1 LNVEDTPWVV
11 YRSMAF
17 TVETA
22 PKKAVGRSRFTAFL
36 LALAAGGDVMGHSVL
51 EQAIQDLQASDE
63 WIVQLLR
70 LRSQLASRLTQAAT
84 ASGHAEPVDLEA
96 RVSTVVSRLI
106 RRNPGPLD
114 NQRLASIF
122 ETVIRVTEPLS
133 ISLSPRNGA
142 AKKG

>member
-1 LNVEDTPWVV
+1 
-11 YRSMAF
+11 
-17 TVETA
+17 
-22 PKKAVGRSRFTAFL
+22 
-36 LALAAGGDVMGHSVL
+36 MGHSVL

-63 WIVQLLR
+63 RIVQLLR

>member
-1 LNVEDTPWVV
+1 
-11 YRSMAF
+11 MAF
-17 TVETA
+17 TAETA

-36 LALAAGGDVMGHSVL
+36 LALAVGGDDMGHSVL

-63 WIVQLLR
+63 RIVQLLQ
-70 LRSQLASRLTQAAT
+70 LRSQLASWLTQAAT

-96 RVSTVVSRLI
+96 RVSMVVSRLI

-114 NQRLASIF
+114 NQHLASIF
-122 ETVIRVTEPLS
+122 EMVIRVTEPLA
-133 ISLSPRNGA
+133 IGLAPRNGA

>member
-1 LNVEDTPWVV
+1 MPWVV
-11 YRSMAF
+11 YRSTAF
-17 TVETA
+17 TAATA

-36 LALAAGGDVMGHSVL
+36 LALAAGGHLMEHSVL
-51 EQAIQDLQASDE
+51 EQAIQELHASDE
-63 WIVQLLR
+63 QIVQLLR
-70 LRSQLASRLTQAAT
+70 LRYYLASQLAQVTT
-84 ASGHAEPVDLEA
+84 ASGQGEPVDLEA
-96 RVSTVVSRLI
+96 RVSMVVSRLI

-133 ISLSPRNGA
+133 SSLSPRNGA